1 MKIWEFFE
9 KLDEMVYVTDIET
22 NELVYM
28 NQKLRNSMG
37 IHDSAEYI
45 GRMCYEVLQEPT
57 APANFVRIAD

>member
-37 IHDSAEYI
+37 IRDDQH
-45 GRMCYEVLQEPT
+45 T
-57 APANFVRIAD
+57 